1 MSHPGND
8 SQLTIGIERRRRE
21 AAVKVGRLQV
31 LIMVKER
38 KMDSYERK
46 IQDLLQRNHGLGSL
60 LEEIEKEN
68 EEEQHEAGLEVDR
81 RKKVAKLWRLQAKV
95 MEREGRLERQKGLSL
110 KLGKELRKYQDTL
123 EVINQTLEH
132 VHSEDVLGSI
142 EDMIKISE
150 EEDLDLPLCDKQIQ
164 EEEKEAQALR

>member
-1 MSHPGND
+1 MSQPGN
-8 SQLTIGIERRRRE
+8 SQVTTGIERRRRE
-21 AAVKVGRLQV
+21 AAVKIGRQQV
-31 LIMVKER
+31 LLMEKER
-38 KMDSYERK
+38 KLESRDRK
-46 IQDLLQRNHGLGSL
+46 IQELLGRNNGLGSL

-68 EEEQHEAGLEVDR
+68 EEEQHEAGLEVAR

-95 MEREGRLERQKGLSL
+95 MEREGRLERKKGLSL
-110 KLGKELRKYQDTL
+110 KLGKELRKYQGTL